1 MNEKKYGNAHGKLN
15 LPPNAKMQECMHK
28 SIFSDYDACIP
39 LDVVFLIENGK
50 NKCFDI

>member
-1 MNEKKYGNAHGKLN
+1 MNEKKYENAHGKLN
-15 LPPNAKMQECMHK
+15 LPSNAKMQEYMHK

>member
-1 MNEKKYGNAHGKLN
+1 
-15 LPPNAKMQECMHK
+15 MQECMQK

-50 NKCFDI
+50 NKCFNMLYVNITKLT